1 MKFYVYAI
9 KNESSGKIYIGHSAD
24 LQNRLARHNH
34 QLPNKATSFASRNQG
49 HWVLVYQESF
59 STRAEAIIR
68 EKKLKSFRG
77 REFLKSKINN
87 RP

>member
-9 KNESSGKIYIGHSAD
+9 KNEPSDKIYIGHTAN

-34 QLPNKATSFASRNQG
+34 QLPNKATSFTSRNRG
-49 HWVLVYQESF
+49 CWRLVYQEDF
-59 STRAEAIIR
+59 STRVEAIAR
-68 EKKLKSFRG
+68 EKQLKSFRG
-77 REFLKSKINN
+77 REFLKSVISP